1 VFLNVTIINFN
12 YDRLIEQYIYSE
24 LRTRLDVSPHD
35 AAQTVARL
43 KMIRPY
49 GSVSPLP
56 SFGGQI
62 SFGQNLPDEIDN
74 LPRLAFGIMTF
85 TEQNM
90 SASYQS
96 IYKTHLIVSA
106 CCVYWFWFHQQNL
119 KILYAPMIES
129 PNGQRHVIA
138 TFYM

>member
-1 VFLNVTIINFN
+1 MAGCSTKGRQTYFLVKTFRIPGYTVSFQWLCLGQDKRDCRVFLNVTIINCN

-74 LPRLAFGIMTF
+74 LPRLSFGIITF

-96 IYKTHLIVSA
+96 IY
-106 CCVYWFWFHQQNL
+106 
-119 KILYAPMIES
+119 
-129 PNGQRHVIA
+129 
-138 TFYM
+138 